1 MQRFVPR
8 IHVHQISG
16 DGIKV
21 RHFVAS
27 FPQTSFTAV
36 TAYQN
41 QEVKKCFLFKHII
54 VFVFSCVVCDECN
67 ITVQLKLLHV
77 TYSYLGYRFKKTCL
91 SLSLP
96 MHLNSLRAKILKI
109 LNINKRIN
117 AKFKTSFIMYMYM
130 ARHND
135 VACSLDR
142 TMQL

>member
-41 QEVKKCFLFKHII
+41 QEVKKNFLFKHII

-77 TYSYLGYRFKKTCL
+77 TYSYLGYRFKKKNCL

-96 MHLNSLRAKILKI
+96 MLLNSLRAKFLKI
-109 LNINKRIN
+109 LNEENKR
-117 AKFKTSFIMYMYM
+117 K
-130 ARHND
+130 
-135 VACSLDR
+135 V
-142 TMQL
+142 